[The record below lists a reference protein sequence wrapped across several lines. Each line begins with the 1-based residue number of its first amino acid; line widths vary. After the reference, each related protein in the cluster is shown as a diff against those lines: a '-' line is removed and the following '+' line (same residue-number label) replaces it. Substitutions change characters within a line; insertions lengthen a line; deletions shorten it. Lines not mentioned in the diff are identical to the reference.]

1 MKITVYRKHEIE
13 ISFDE
18 MLEMKENYNENPD
31 SYYNFDDILEFI
43 NFLEENYDYTDCD
56 DFIVEEKDYKKFLEK
71 WNKM

>member
-31 SYYNFDDILEFI
+31 SCYNFDDILEFI
-43 NFLEENYDYTDCD
+43 EFLEENYDYVECD

>member
-18 MLEMKENYNENPD
+18 MLEMKENQNENPD
-31 SYYNFDDILEFI
+31 SCYNFDDILEFI
-43 NFLEENYDYTDCD
+43 EFLEENYDYVECD

>member
-18 MLEMKENYNENPD
+18 MLELKENYNENPD
-31 SYYNFDDILEFI
+31 LCYDFNDILGFI
-43 NFLEENYDYTDCD
+43 GFLEENYDYTDCE
-56 DFIVEEKDYKKFLEK
+56 DFIVEKKDYKKFLEK

>member
-31 SYYNFDDILEFI
+31 SCYNFDDKLEFI
-43 NFLEENYDYTDCD
+43 EFLEENYDYVECD

>member
-1 MKITVYRKHEIE
+1 MKITVYRKYKIE

-31 SYYNFDDILEFI
+31 LCYNFDDKSEFI
-43 NFLEENYDYTDCD
+43 EFLEENYDYEDCD

>member
-31 SYYNFDDILEFI
+31 SCYNFDDILEFI
-43 NFLEENYDYTDCD
+43 EFLEENYDYIECD